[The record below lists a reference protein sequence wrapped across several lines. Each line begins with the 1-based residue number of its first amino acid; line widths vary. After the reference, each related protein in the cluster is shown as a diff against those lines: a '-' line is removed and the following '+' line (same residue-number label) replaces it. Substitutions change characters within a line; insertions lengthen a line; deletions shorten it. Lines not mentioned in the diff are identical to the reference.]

1 MIENFQQHGSGNFIP
16 YTIVSGL
23 TYNGSALVDIWLERE
38 NQVPEVI
45 SKRVTTNTHRITHR
59 ILNWGG

>member
-1 MIENFQQHGSGNFIP
+1 MIENFQQPGSENFIP
-16 YTIVSGL
+16 DAIVSGL
-23 TYNGSALVDIWLERE
+23 TYKGSALVGVWQVRE

-45 SKRVTTNTHRITHR
+45 SKRVTTNTQRITHR

>member
-1 MIENFQQHGSGNFIP
+1 MIENFQQPGSGIFIP
-16 YTIVSGL
+16 DAIVSGL
-23 TYNGSALVDIWLERE
+23 TYKSFALVGVWQERE
-38 NQVPEVI
+38 NQIPEVI